1 LQRSPGWESTESG
14 LNRLPRTPL
23 VRYGIAL
30 TAALLALAL
39 RLLLTPLFLADG
51 PPYIT
56 FVLATALSAG
66 YGGLGP
72 GLVTTLCSTL
82 LVEYVVRPY
91 TGQVPFVDPGNVV
104 RFVVICVVISF
115 VCRALIRTGERA
127 KAAELAERQGRLF
140 SQQTLAAIGDGVIS
154 TDGDGNVRFLNPLAQ
169 HLTGCTVADAR
180 GKPLKQVFV
189 TDAGAAVARDGSRVP
204 VEFHEQPIKDETGKT
219 VGAVLVIHD
228 ITKRLADEE
237 QKRRNE
243 ASVREANRVYQAVG
257 EFIPF
262 GVWICDVAGRNT
274 YASDSFLQLL
284 GITQAQCS
292 EFGWSEVLHPDDRE
306 VTTAAWKECVRT
318 GGAWDRE
325 HRFRGVDGDYHPVL
339 ARGVPVRDDDGKLL
353 CWAGINLDIRRM
365 KETEAALQSQAS
377 ELARSNRELEQFAY
391 VASHD
396 LQEPLRMVNAYT
408 QLLLRDPDTKLSERS
423 EEFAAYVRQGV
434 ERMVRLIEDLLAFS
448 RVVHGDAQRVPVDA
462 GAALEH
468 AMSSCRQILTD
479 SEGQVE
485 SEKLPCVLAQEG
497 PLTLVYQNLISNA
510 LKYRRPDIAPRIQ
523 ISCTREPAGAV
534 FCVQDNGMG
543 FDPAYAQTIFGL
555 FKRLHGKEYPG
566 TGLGLA
572 ICQRIVERYGGQMW
586 ADSKPGVGS
595 TFYFRLPLA

>member
-1 LQRSPGWESTESG
+1 L
-14 LNRLPRTPL
+14 LRTPL
-23 VRYGIAL
+23 ARYGIAVI
-30 TAALLALAL
+30 AAVLALAL

-72 GLVTTLCSTL
+72 GLVTTFCSTL

-91 TGQVPFVDPGNVV
+91 TGQVPFVDPANVV
-104 RFVVICVVISF
+104 RFVVICVVISY

-189 TDAGAAVARDGSRVP
+189 TDAGAAVARDGSRIP

-257 EFIPF
+257 DFIPF
-262 GVWICDVAGRNT
+262 GVWICDAAGRNT
-274 YASDSFLQLL
+274 YASNSFLQLL

-292 EFGWSEVLHPDDRE
+292 EFGWSEALHPDDRE
-306 VTTAAWKECVRT
+306 VTTAAWKECVRM
-318 GGAWDRE
+318 GVAWDRE
-325 HRFRGVDGDYHPVL
+325 HRFRAVDGDYHPVL

-353 CWAGINLDIRRM
+353 CWAGINLDIRRL

-377 ELARSNRELEQFAY
+377 ELERSNRELEQFAY

-408 QLLLRDPDTKLSERS
+408 QLLLRDPDIKLSERS
-423 EEFAAYVRQGV
+423 EEFAAFVRQGV

-448 RVVHGDAQRVPVDA
+448 RVVHGDAERVPVEA
-462 GAALEH
+462 GAALEQ
-468 AMSSCRQILTD
+468 AMSSCRQIL
-479 SEGQVE
+479 SESGGQVE
-485 SEKLPCVLAQEG
+485 SENLPRVLAQEG

-510 LKYRRPDIAPRIQ
+510 LKYRRPGIAPRIQ
-523 ISCTREPAGAV
+523 ISCRREPAEAV

-543 FDPAYAQTIFGL
+543 FDSAYAQTIFGL

-595 TFYFRLPLA
+595 AFYFRLPLA